1 MLLLSVVNP
10 HHHRLR
16 HQHLT
21 AQQRRSRSR
30 LVLTLVEA
38 ARIGVR
44 VVVMPVGLNV
54 FVVVALALGQLLS
67 VYPCSSSPPTGLF
80 PFLPLLPA
88 VAGVVGVSCSQ
99 RRHSCCSWTWGGRN
113 EWLRVGLRHALGST
127 AAAAA
132 AVLTTEGASCLKQNV
147 TKEIPRV
154 AAVCPHP
161 CLSSYCS
168 SPRLLVRLTDRV

>member
-1 MLLLSVVNP
+1 MLLLPVANP
-10 HHHRLR
+10 HHHHR
-16 HQHLT
+16 HHHLT

-54 FVVVALALGQLLS
+54 VVVVVLAHGQLLS
-67 VYPCSSSPPTGLF
+67 VYPRCSSSPPTGLF
-80 PFLPLLPA
+80 PFLLLPA

-99 RRHSCCSWTWGGRN
+99 RHHSCCSWTWGGRN
-113 EWLRVGLRHALGST
+113 EWLRVGLRHDLDST

-132 AVLTTEGASCLKQNV
+132 ALTKEGASCPKQNV
-147 TKEIPRV
+147 TKGIAR
-154 AAVCPHP
+154 AAAFCPHP